1 MSDEPKAAAGR
12 PPIVRAEHLGHRF
25 GKTVALDD
33 VSFAVAPG
41 EAVAVIGP
49 DGVGKS
55 TLLSLIAGARKLQ
68 KGSTLQVL
76 GANMGRAR
84 EREAA
89 SPRIAF
95 MPQGL
100 GASLYRDLSV
110 GENLLFFARLFGV
123 PKAEREAEIVRLLTA
138 TALLPFRDRPAGK
151 LSGGMKQK
159 LGLCCALIHAPDLIL
174 LDEPT
179 TGVDPLSR
187 REFWQLVDDF
197 RAEDPD
203 LALVIATSTL
213 EEAARFDRVAMM
225 NAGRILADAPPAE
238 ILARTGTTDL
248 DAAFVAFLPERPAPK
263 EAPADSAPLPVRAED
278 GEPVI
283 VADGLTKT
291 FGTFTAVDHVTVSI
305 RRGEIYGFLGSN
317 GCGKS
322 TTMKMLTGLS
332 DATSGT
338 VTLLGKAP
346 DPRDMETRR
355 RVGYM
360 AQAFSLYGELT
371 ISENL
376 HLHARLFGLS
386 TEAEKARI
394 AELVADYDLA
404 GEEDRLASALP
415 LGVRQRLSLAVA
427 VLHRPEIL
435 ILDEPTSGVDPVAR
449 DLFWDKLIQLSRRD
463 GVTVFLSTHYMGEA
477 ARCDRIAFMH
487 AGRIL
492 AEGAPD
498 ALRAAKGEETL
509 DGAFIAYMTE
519 ARAEGTETLAGA
531 ASGEAGAGAAPADA
545 SASAAAPQ
553 PEATAEA
560 DAPPTARAKGDRAEL
575 IRQRAGRLFS
585 TTRAAAWFGRE
596 ARELTR
602 DRIRLVVA
610 FLGTAILMVI
620 LGFGITT
627 DVDGLRFAVFDRDH
641 SPASAAYTDAF
652 GANRT
657 FEQRPPAHSDDEITR
672 RLQSNDIA
680 LGVIIPENYGRDL
693 REGRVPEIL
702 VVIDGGMPFR
712 AETIL
717 SYVQAIHQK
726 IIDELVT
733 EPSRARAAL
742 SLEPRYRYNPEFK
755 SVNAM
760 VPATMA
766 LLLLLIPAILTSLA
780 VVREKELGTI
790 ANFSTTPTTRL
801 EFLIGKQALYIL
813 IAFANFL
820 LLCLMGVFLF
830 GVPLKGSFLGLALA
844 AFLYV
849 MASTAIGLLV
859 SAFTSSQAAALFVT
873 AIVTMMPATQFSGLL
888 QPVSSLVGGARV
900 IGTIFPATYFIKASV
915 GAFTKGLDF
924 RDLLPFIATL
934 AIFWPVLVTLA
945 ALLLPKQER

>member
-1 MSDEPKAAAGR
+1 MSDDGQASAR
-12 PPIVRAEHLGHRF
+12 PATVVATHLGHRF

-33 VSFAVAPG
+33 VAFSVAPG

-68 KGSTLQVL
+68 KGGSLQVL
-76 GANMGRAR
+76 GANMARAR

-123 PKAEREAEIVRLLTA
+123 PKAEREGEIVRLLRA

-187 REFWQLVDDF
+187 REFWQLVDSF

-203 LALVIATSTL
+203 LSLIIATSTL

-225 NAGRILADAPPAE
+225 NAGKILADAPPAE
-238 ILARTGTTDL
+238 LLARTGTTDL

-263 EAPADSAPLPVRAED
+263 EAPAEVPVAAAPVGD

-283 VADGLTKT
+283 VAEGLTKT
-291 FGTFTAVDHVTVSI
+291 FGAFTAVDHVTVSI

-332 DATSGT
+332 EATSGT

-371 ISENL
+371 VAENL

-386 TEAEKARI
+386 TEEETARS
-394 AELVADYDLA
+394 AELIAGYDLA
-404 GEEDRLASALP
+404 GEEHRLASALP

-449 DLFWDKLIQLSRRD
+449 DLFWDKLIQLSRQE

-492 AEGAPD
+492 AEGAPED
-498 ALRAAKGEETL
+498 LRKAKGEATL
-509 DGAFIAYMTE
+509 DGAFIAYMSE
-519 ARAEGTETLAGA
+519 ARAEGAG
-531 ASGEAGAGAAPADA
+531 APADA
-545 SASAAAPQ
+545 AADPADAAASAGAATR
-553 PEATAEA
+553 PEPAGEGTPVPAA
-560 DAPPTARAKGDRAEL
+560 ASSKGDRAEA
-575 IRQRAGRLFS
+575 IRRRAGRLFS
-585 TTRAAAWFGRE
+585 FTRAAAWFGRE

-627 DVDGLRFAVFDRDH
+627 DVDGLRFAVHDRDR
-641 SPASAAYTDAF
+641 SPESMAYADAF

-657 FEQRPPAHSDDEITR
+657 FEARPPAHSDDEITR
-672 RLQSNDIA
+672 RLQANDIA

-693 REGRVPEIL
+693 KEGRVPEIL

-717 SYVQAIHQK
+717 SYVQAIHTK
-726 IIDELVT
+726 IIDELVV
-733 EPSRARAAL
+733 EPSRTRAKL

-760 VPATMA
+760 VPATIA

-801 EFLIGKQALYIL
+801 EFLIGKQSLYIL
-813 IAFANFL
+813 IAFVNFL
-820 LLCLMGVFLF
+820 LLCAMGVFLF

-859 SAFTSSQAAALFVT
+859 SSFTSSQAAALFVT

-888 QPVSSLVGGARV
+888 QPVASLVGGARV

-924 RDLLPFIATL
+924 HDLLPFIATL
-934 AIFWPVLVTLA
+934 AIFWPVLVTIA

>member
-1 MSDEPKAAAGR
+1 MSDDGQASARPAVVAAT
-12 PPIVRAEHLGHRF
+12 HLGHRF

-33 VSFAVAPG
+33 VAFSVAPG

-68 KGSTLQVL
+68 KGGSLQVL
-76 GANMGRAR
+76 GANMARAR

-123 PKAEREAEIVRLLTA
+123 PKSEREGEIVRLLRA

-197 RAEDPD
+197 WAEDPD
-203 LALVIATSTL
+203 LSLVIATSTL

-238 ILARTGTTDL
+238 LLARTGTTDL

-263 EAPADSAPLPVRAED
+263 EAPAVAPVAVVPVGD

-283 VADGLTKT
+283 VAEGLTKT
-291 FGTFTAVDHVTVSI
+291 FGAFTAVDHVTVSI

-332 DATSGT
+332 EATSGT
-338 VTLLGKAP
+338 VMLLGKTP

-371 ISENL
+371 VAENL

-386 TEAEKARI
+386 TEEEKART
-394 AELVADYDLA
+394 AELIAGYDLA
-404 GEEDRLASALP
+404 GEENRLASALP

-449 DLFWDKLIQLSRRD
+449 DLFWDKLIQLSRQE

-492 AEGAPD
+492 AEGAPEE
-498 ALRAAKGEETL
+498 LRKAKGEATL
-509 DGAFIAYMTE
+509 DGAFIAYMSE
-519 ARAEGTETLAGA
+519 ARAEGAGA
-531 ASGEAGAGAAPADA
+531 PASAVADPPEAAASVADPTAGAGEAAAPAA
-545 SASAAAPQ
+545 VSS
-553 PEATAEA
+553 
-560 DAPPTARAKGDRAEL
+560 KVDRAEA
-575 IRQRAGRLFS
+575 IRRRAGRLFS
-585 TTRAAAWFGRE
+585 LTRAAAWFGRE

-627 DVDGLRFAVFDRDH
+627 DVDGLRFAVHDRDR
-641 SPASAAYTDAF
+641 SPESMAYADAF

-657 FEQRPPAHSDDEITR
+657 FEERPPAASDDEITR
-672 RLQSNDIA
+672 RLQANDIA

-693 REGRVPEIL
+693 KEGRVPEIM
-702 VVIDGGMPFR
+702 VMIDGGMPFR

-717 SYVQAIHQK
+717 SYVQAIHEK
-726 IIDELVT
+726 IIDELVV
-733 EPSRARAAL
+733 EPSRVRAKL

-760 VPATMA
+760 VPATIA

-813 IAFANFL
+813 IAFVNFL
-820 LLCLMGVFLF
+820 LLCAMGVFLF

-859 SAFTSSQAAALFVT
+859 SSFTSSQAAALFVT

-888 QPVSSLVGGARV
+888 QPVASLVGGARV

-934 AIFWPVLVTLA
+934 AIFWPVLVTIA

>member
-1 MSDEPKAAAGR
+1 MSDEAGSAAV
-12 PPIVRAEHLGHRF
+12 PPPVVAAHGLTHRF
-25 GKTVALDD
+25 GRTLALDD
-33 VSFAVAPG
+33 VSFSVAPG

-68 KGSTLQVL
+68 KGGRLSVL
-76 GANMGRAR
+76 GADMGRAR
-84 EREAA
+84 QREAA

-123 PKAEREAEIVRLLTA
+123 PKAEREAEIVRLLRA

-238 ILARTGTTDL
+238 LLARTGTRDL
-248 DAAFVAFLPERPAPK
+248 DAAFVAFLPERPA
-263 EAPADSAPLPVRAED
+263 APAVSQDAAEPAPAPPPGEA

-283 VADGLTKT
+283 VADGLTKS
-291 FGTFTAVDHVTVSI
+291 FGAFTAVDHVSVSI

-332 DATSGT
+332 EATSGT

-346 DPRDMETRR
+346 DPRDLETRR

-386 TEAEKARI
+386 DAQEKARI

-404 GEEDRLASALP
+404 GEENRLASALP

-463 GVTVFLSTHYMGEA
+463 GVTVFLSTHYMAEA

-498 ALRAAKGEETL
+498 ALRQAKGVDSL
-509 DGAFIAYMTE
+509 DAAFIAYMTE

-531 ASGEAGAGAAPADA
+531 AAPAETAGEGAAATVPPADSPPAAADAGA
-545 SASAAAPQ
+545 
-553 PEATAEA
+553 
-560 DAPPTARAKGDRAEL
+560 ARAKGERAEA
-575 IRQRAGRLFS
+575 IRRRAGRLFAP
-585 TTRAAAWFGRE
+585 TRAAAWFGRE
-596 ARELTR
+596 ARELMR

-627 DVDGLRFAVFDRDH
+627 DVDGLRFAVHDRDR
-641 SPASAAYTDAF
+641 SPESMAYADAF

-657 FEQRPPAHSDDEITR
+657 FEMRPPAASDDEITR

-693 REGRVPEIL
+693 KEGRVPEIM

-717 SYVQAIHQK
+717 SYVTALHEK
-726 IIDELVT
+726 IISELVS
-733 EPSRARAAL
+733 EPSRAQAKL
-742 SLEPRYRYNPEFK
+742 SLQPRYRYNPEFK